1 MMALILQD
9 ELFSATKTADI
20 LGITSARVGVLCRQG
35 RFDGAAKIGR
45 NWIIPRKS
53 VEEFTRLKPGV
64 KPRTATRSEDAELIA
79 RTLAELKGAN
89 DE

>member
-1 MMALILQD
+1 MNLAADLVSVHDAALMLKVDRTRIN
-9 ELFSATKTADI
+9 
-20 LGITSARVGVLCRQG
+20 VLCRQG

-64 KPRTATRSEDAELIA
+64 KPKTATRSEDAELIA
-79 RTLAELKGAN
+79 RTLAKLKGDN
-89 DE
+89 